1 MQKRNR
7 QIQLIEGCAQKKNTK
22 CRRSKNLMKKSYEL
36 SVLCGLSINLIIY
49 DSKQNKVQ
57 EYSSKPNF
65 THEKVHEL
73 IYPRNIKEK
82 HLLKR

>member
-1 MQKRNR
+1 
-7 QIQLIEGCAQKKNTK
+7 
-22 CRRSKNLMKKSYEL
+22 MKKSYEL

-49 DSKQNKVQ
+49 DSKLNKVQ
-57 EYSSKPNF
+57 EYSSKPDF
-65 THEKVHEL
+65 THEKVSEL